1 MNKIDIIKR
10 LFFNYTKK
18 HINKIILSVFFA
30 LLVAGSTSA
39 IAYLLDP
46 AIKKIFIEKDQ
57 ALIIIIP
64 IFIIVAFAV
73 KGFSLYVAKV
83 LMIGVSEEVRK
94 DLQCDMLNNLVE
106 ADTKLIDGKHTG
118 KFISNITNDVSHITN
133 LISTAVLNIF
143 KDSLTLIGLLIVMFF
158 QNWKLSLVALIMIP
172 LATFAAR
179 TLGKR
184 IGKVATEQ
192 MLRAGILN
200 TYLIELFKNHKL
212 IKIFQ
217 QEKYEKIRA
226 EKFINDVKEKT
237 IKIATVYVRSSPIME
252 TLTGIMIAVLIFYSG
267 KLVLKNEI
275 DINNFFSFLAAM
287 MLAYQPVRSL
297 ATLNITISQGLS
309 AAKRIL
315 PVIDEK
321 SELVQ
326 NKDDSEIKVDTGN
339 IEFKNVSFKYEK
351 KNEIDINNFFS
362 FLAAMMLAYQPVRS
376 LATLNITISQGLS
389 AATRI
394 LPIIDEKSELQE
406 NKNSTEIKVNAGD
419 VEFKNVSFKYEKERK
434 NNTLNSVNIKMLGG
448 KMTSIVGHSGAGK
461 STILNLIPRFYDA
474 ISGDIEIDNQSIYNC
489 TISSLRKNISLVSQ
503 DTTLFDDTI
512 RNNIAYANLGASQ
525 KEIEEAAKYSY
536 ASEFIEKL
544 PNKYETIIGEN
555 GTRLSGGEKQRLSIA
570 RAMLKK
576 SQIILL
582 DEATSSLD
590 AETENKIQDAI
601 NFLTKDRTT
610 IVIAHRLST
619 ILNSDKIYVIDAGTV
634 VGEGTHDQLLAN
646 SKVYKNFYEKQ
657 IKKV

>member
-1 MNKIDIIKR
+1 MKKIDILKR
-10 LFFNYTKK
+10 LYFEYTRKHLKQIFLSLFFS
-18 HINKIILSVFFA
+18 LF
-30 LLVAGSTSA
+30 VAGSTSA

-46 AIKKIFIEKDQ
+46 AIEKIFIEKDQ
-57 ALIIIIP
+57 TLMVIIP
-64 IFIIVAFAV
+64 LFITVAFAT
-73 KGFSLYVAKV
+73 KGLSLYMAKV
-83 LMIGVSEEVRK
+83 LMIGVAEEVRK
-94 DLQCDMLNNLVE
+94 DMQCDMLGNLVS
-106 ADTKLIDGKHTG
+106 ADTALIEGKHTG
-118 KFISNITNDVSHITN
+118 KFISILSNDVNHITN
-133 LISTAVLNIF
+133 LVSVGLLNLF
-143 KDSLTLIGLLIVMFF
+143 KDSLTLLGLITVMFF
-158 QNWKLSLVALIMIP
+158 QNWKLSLIAIIMIP
-172 LATFAAR
+172 LASFAAK

-192 MLRAGILN
+192 MLKAGILN

-217 QEKYEKIRA
+217 QEKYENERA
-226 EKFINDVKEKT
+226 EKFINDVKEKSK
-237 IKIATVYVRSSPIME
+237 KIATIFVRSSPIME
-252 TLTGIMIAVLIFYSG
+252 TLTGIMIAILIFYSG

-275 DINNFFSFLAAM
+275 DVNTFFSFLAAM

-297 ATLNITISQGLS
+297 ATLNIAINQGLS
-309 AAKRIL
+309 GAIRIL

-321 SELVQ
+321 SKLTENEHDL
-326 NKDDSEIKVDTGN
+326 EIKVNKGD
-339 IEFKNVSFKYEK
+339 IEFKNVSFKYD
-351 KNEIDINNFFS
+351 NRD
-362 FLAAMMLAYQPVRS
+362 
-376 LATLNITISQGLS
+376 
-389 AATRI
+389 
-394 LPIIDEKSELQE
+394 
-406 NKNSTEIKVNAGD
+406 
-419 VEFKNVSFKYEKERK
+419 KETTK
-434 NNTLNSVNIKMLGG
+434 PTLNSVSLKILGN

-461 STILNLIPRFYDA
+461 STILNLIPRFYD
-474 ISGDIEIDNQSIYNC
+474 INSGDILIDSQSVYKS

-512 RNNIAYANLGASQ
+512 RNNIAYANLEASQ
-525 KEIEEAAKYSY
+525 KEIEEAAKYSF

-619 ILNSDKIYVIDAGTV
+619 ILNSDKIYVIDAGKV

-646 SKVYKNFYEKQ
+646 STLYKNFYEKQ
-657 IKKV
+657 IRKG